1 MSVLKPF
8 VVVVAIAAAGSAA
21 SASAQ
26 AGNRGTAGGAEER
39 SVYASV
45 LNKEGAP
52 VTTLD
57 ARDFVVREGR
67 AEREVVDASPASEPM
82 RIAVLVDTSQAM
94 QRHVSDLRAA
104 LRGFFREMQGNH
116 EIALFEFGD
125 RPTRLVDYTRDP
137 SRLEAG
143 IGRVFGRSGSGSYV
157 LDAIID
163 VSRDFRAREAA
174 RPVIIVITAE
184 GPEFSQRSHQV
195 VLDDLRAANA
205 TLHAFV
211 LTRHRSS
218 FFNDGLR
225 EREFALSKGAKLT
238 GGRREDLFTSM
249 ALTDR
254 LADLAGE
261 LKTQYRVVYVRPE
274 MMVPPRTMDI
284 TVKQPR
290 LTVRAPRVPFGAGT
304 QP

>member
-8 VVVVAIAAAGSAA
+8 VVVVAIAAAGSAV

-26 AGNRGTAGGAEER
+26 AGNRGAARGTEER
-39 SVYASV
+39 AVYASV

-67 AEREVVDASPASEPM
+67 AEREVVDASAASEPM

-137 SRLEAG
+137 SLLEAG
-143 IGRVFGRSGSGSYV
+143 VGRVFGR
-157 LDAIID
+157 
-163 VSRDFRAREAA
+163 R
-174 RPVIIVITAE
+174 
-184 GPEFSQRSHQV
+184 
-195 VLDDLRAANA
+195 
-205 TLHAFV
+205 
-211 LTRHRSS
+211 
-218 FFNDGLR
+218 
-225 EREFALSKGAKLT
+225 
-238 GGRREDLFTSM
+238 
-249 ALTDR
+249 
-254 LADLAGE
+254 
-261 LKTQYRVVYVRPE
+261 
-274 MMVPPRTMDI
+274 
-284 TVKQPR
+284 
-290 LTVRAPRVPFGAGT
+290 
-304 QP
+304 